1 VQIVHSLIRCMTDA
15 LAPLRI
21 LLMITPIVTKDSLPI
36 RNDMIDLYFS
46 ASPGLL
52 ASIDDYYIIH
62 GVVANLAVTETSLDM
77 YNQDL
82 VQFIYPSTMLCWA
95 RYVL

>member
-1 VQIVHSLIRCMTDA
+1 
-15 LAPLRI
+15 
-21 LLMITPIVTKDSLPI
+21 
-36 RNDMIDLYFS
+36 MIDLYFS

-95 RYVL
+95 RCVQQCCVLRNQAVSGR

>member
-1 VQIVHSLIRCMTDA
+1 
-15 LAPLRI
+15 
-21 LLMITPIVTKDSLPI
+21 
-36 RNDMIDLYFS
+36 MIDLYFS

-82 VQFIYPSTMLCWA
+82 VQLPQHHAL
-95 RYVL
+95 LG